1 MKRLVYIFLSAA
13 VLVQVYL
20 GLEILSNKEESKVI
34 KEELVEV
41 SKVKYG
47 IFNADEWRVILS
59 DVISKKIDEL
69 EITDENRDEMR
80 EKIQEM
86 LHRAVSILETEYQ
99 EDNNSGIGG
108 FVKRKGAAIFGVFDH
123 IRNNIPE
130 ITDEILAYLEDPEKR
145 SQLKDFMRGKIAEYE
160 EETFADTDYSLY
172 NRVLEKYNAEDK
184 EEVQSKIREK
194 KKELDAEVYYFII
207 PTALIFIFMVLI
219 SIFYK
224 SHNRYSLA
232 LIILYALILLTMGV
246 LLPMIE
252 IDARIA
258 QLSFSLLGEKVAFTD
273 QMLYYRNKS
282 ILEVVQVL
290 MDQGKPELIGVGIL
304 VLTFSVLF
312 PVSKL
317 LSSLLYL
324 FRKGARKNK
333 FIRLIIFKSGKWSM
347 ADVMVVA
354 IFMSYLGFSGILTE
368 QLKELEK
375 VSSLVDILTTN
386 YSKLNEGFYLF
397 TGFVILS
404 IFISSKM
411 QKMESS
417 NQPFKAL

>member
-1 MKRLVYIFLSAA
+1 MKRLVYFLLSLALLA
-13 VLVQVYL
+13 QVYL
-20 GLEILSNKEESKVI
+20 ALEILSNKEESKTL
-34 KEELVEV
+34 KEELFEV

-47 IFNADEWRVILS
+47 IFNADEWRDILT

-69 EITDENRDEMR
+69 EITDENRAEMR
-80 EKIQEM
+80 IKIQEM

-99 EDNNSGIGG
+99 EENSSGIGG

-130 ITDEILAYLEDPEKR
+130 ITDEILEYLEDPEKR
-145 SQLKDFMRGKIAEYE
+145 SQLKAFMRGKIAEYE
-160 EETFADTDYSLY
+160 KETFADTDYSLY

-184 EEVQSKIREK
+184 EEVQSIIREK
-194 KKELDAEVYYFII
+194 KKKLDAEVYYFII
-207 PTALIFIFMVLI
+207 PTGLIFFFMMLI

-252 IDARIA
+252 IDARI
-258 QLSFSLLGEKVAFTD
+258 QELSFSLLGEKVVFED

-282 ILEVVQVL
+282 ILQVVQVL
-290 MDQGKPELIGVGIL
+290 MDQGKPDLIGVGIL
-304 VLTFSVLF
+304 VLAFSVLF

-317 LSSLLYL
+317 LCSLIFL
-324 FRKGARKNK
+324 FREGARKNK
-333 FIRLIIFKSGKWSM
+333 FVRIMIFKSGKWSM

-368 QLKELEK
+368 QLKELEN
-375 VSSLVDILTTN
+375 VSSLIDILTTN

-404 IFISSKM
+404 IFISNKM
-411 QKMESS
+411 QKMEHSM
-417 NQPFKAL
+417 QAFKA

>member
-1 MKRLVYIFLSAA
+1 MKRLVYFLLSLALLA
-13 VLVQVYL
+13 QVYL
-20 GLEILSNKEESKVI
+20 ALEILSNKEESKTL
-34 KEELVEV
+34 KEELFEV

-47 IFNADEWRVILS
+47 IFNADEWRDILT

-69 EITDENRDEMR
+69 EITDENRAEMR
-80 EKIQEM
+80 IKIQEM

-99 EDNNSGIGG
+99 EENSSGIGG

-130 ITDEILAYLEDPEKR
+130 ITDEILEYLEDPEKR
-145 SQLKDFMRGKIAEYE
+145 SQLKAFMRGKIAEYE
-160 EETFADTDYSLY
+160 KETFADTDYSLY
-172 NRVLEKYNAEDK
+172 NRVLEKYNVEDK
-184 EEVQSKIREK
+184 EEVQSIIREK
-194 KKELDAEVYYFII
+194 KKKLDAEVYYFII
-207 PTALIFIFMVLI
+207 PTGLIFFFMMLI

-252 IDARIA
+252 IDARI
-258 QLSFSLLGEKVAFTD
+258 QELSFSLLGEKVVFED

-282 ILEVVQVL
+282 ILQVVQVL
-290 MDQGKPELIGVGIL
+290 MDQGKPDLIGVGIL
-304 VLTFSVLF
+304 VLAFSVLF

-317 LSSLLYL
+317 LCSLIFL
-324 FRKGARKNK
+324 FREGARKNK
-333 FIRLIIFKSGKWSM
+333 FVRIMIFKSGKWSM

-368 QLKELEK
+368 QLKELEN
-375 VSSLVDILTTN
+375 VSSLIDILTTN

-404 IFISSKM
+404 IFISNKM
-411 QKMESS
+411 QKMEHSM
-417 NQPFKAL
+417 QAFKA